1 MSEFT
6 KGVWHVGSYFGHCSL
21 HHKHGQGDCVY
32 EDIYCN
38 NKAHVSVTKD
48 DGSHTI
54 LISCNEYGDIL
65 SKADARLIAA
75 APDLLAALQAL
86 AYGELKLPMVSERK
100 QREQL
105 QEMALAA
112 IAKATG
118 ESQ

>member
-1 MSEFT
+1 M
-6 KGVWHVGSYFGHCSL
+6 
-21 HHKHGQGDCVY
+21 KHTPGPWVATHANGNDFIV
-32 EDIYCN
+32 
-38 NKAHVSVTKD
+38 KS
-48 DGSHTI
+48 
-54 LISCNEYGDIL
+54 GDIEVVAGCGCYG
-65 SKADARLIAA
+65 SPYMRGSNPDADARLIAA

-86 AYGELKLPMVSERK
+86 VYGELKLPMVSERK